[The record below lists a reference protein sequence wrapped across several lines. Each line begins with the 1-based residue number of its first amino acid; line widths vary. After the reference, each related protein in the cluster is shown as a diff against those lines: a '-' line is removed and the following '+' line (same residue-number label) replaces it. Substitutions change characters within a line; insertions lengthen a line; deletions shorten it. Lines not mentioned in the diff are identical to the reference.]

1 MPSLYPFAFPSFQAA
16 ITEIIANP
24 ELHNRFKRIQ
34 AASSNNRLRIARQN
48 VKDSGQYVI
57 DPFTNLSL
65 DNKKF
70 YKERKAKGTY
80 DIREIIEDNS
90 KQNRI
95 DLEKLD
101 KIKKER
107 AGKNYRFKRKIL
119 NLIMIM
125 NSQNLKLNTIKLRN

>member
-107 AGKNYRFKRKIL
+107 AGKNYRFKRIL